1 MAKMRELKLIKYPK
15 TYREPLGRIL
25 CGMLLYPIILMTAA
39 FAIFALVYNIFHHVV
54 NAFYSIGLVLLFAN
68 CIWLHYFSSFG
79 ERSLSKLIFY
89 EERIVWRCF
98 GFVPVKLKYKDIK
111 YVGIATN
118 DDSVS
123 QNSIDFRGDGTA
135 YIYMSIEPYPEKY
148 RRKVTKLRTK
158 KGFIKFK
165 YTDGVAEAL
174 MDRLPS
180 QKVEKVS
187 GFYYHVKH
195 IRAKE
200 EQECAKEK
208 LKRKRKREKRKR
220 EKEKKKA
227 KRDM

>member
-1 MAKMRELKLIKYPK
+1 MKEQKSIKYPK
-15 TYREPLGRIL
+15 TYRELIGRMLGWFWYPTIGVGTFVGGVIGIGL
-25 CGMLLYPIILMTAA
+25 SILYPNEELLLLPGSIFIILTSVWIQRSHM
-39 FAIFALVYNIFHHVV
+39 
-54 NAFYSIGLVLLFAN
+54 
-68 CIWLHYFSSFG
+68 G
-79 ERSLSKLIFY
+79 ERFASKITFY
-89 EERIVWRCF
+89 EDRVVWRCF
-98 GFVPVKLKYKDIK
+98 GFLPVVMKYDEMEYI
-111 YVGIATN
+111 GIETF
-118 DDSVS
+118 DDF
-123 QNSIDFRGDGTA
+123 DRGIGAYGDEWTA
-135 YIYMSIEPYPEKY
+135 YIYMSVNPYPEKY
-148 RRKVTKLRTK
+148 KRKILKLRTK

-227 KRDM
+227 KRDL